1 MRVKIDA
8 VLYATMMNA
17 AASVGYIEKAQLFL
31 TEMEQKLIIPTE
43 VNFNILIKACTKR
56 KGKMELAFEYFEK
69 MKGFGYEGDIFTFN
83 SLIQICSKE
92 GKIGK
97 VMDLLKQMKTLE
109 IAPTKVTFDLFI
121 HAISMRQSKISNE
134 KQIEKNIKK
143 ALLIF
148 DEMKQQ
154 NITIGN
160 STLNVLLSVFTRSN
174 KLDDS
179 VKFFENFK
187 NYQLTPDEI
196 SYSHLISM
204 FTNNQKTFMG
214 LKYFKQVCFYLN

>member
-31 TEMEQKLIIPTE
+31 TEMEQKMIIPTE

-56 KGKMELAFEYFEK
+56 KGKMDLAFDFFKK
-69 MKGFGYEGDIFTFN
+69 MKSYGYEGDIFTFN
-83 SLIQICSKE
+83 ALIQICSRE

-97 VMDLLKQMKTLE
+97 VMDLLKQMKSLE
-109 IAPTKVTFDLFI
+109 IVPTQTTFDLFI
-121 HAISMRQSKISNE
+121 HAISMRQSKISNDL
-134 KQIEKNIKK
+134 KMEKNIKK

-154 NITIGN
+154 NLSIGN

-174 KLDDS
+174 KFEDS
-179 VKFFENFK
+179 VKFFEEEFK
-187 NYQLTPDEI
+187 KNELIPDEI
-196 SYSHLISM
+196 SYFHLISM
-204 FTNNQKTFMG
+204 FSKNQKTFMG
-214 LKYFKQVCFYLN
+214 LKYFKQVCFV